1 MREQKTSWPWLTIL
15 LAVVNTA
22 IFVLIWRQASYGE
35 LSNPLLLD
43 WGANFAPYTLTGQ
56 PWRLLT
62 SAFLHGGWTHLLLN
76 MYMLIVLGTVLER
89 TGGMLRFGVAYLLSA
104 LGGSLLSAL
113 WHGYHEV
120 GSTSF
125 AFGVALEA

>member
-1 MREQKTSWPWLTIL
+1 MREQPTSRPWLTIV
-15 LAVVNTA
+15 LAVVNIA
-22 IFVLIWRQASYGE
+22 IFVLMWRAASYGE

-62 SAFLHGGWTHLLLN
+62 SAFLHGSWMHVALN

-89 TGGMLRFGVAYLLSA
+89 VGGTLRFGVAYLLSA

-113 WHGYHEV
+113 
-120 GSTSF
+120 
-125 AFGVALEA
+125 